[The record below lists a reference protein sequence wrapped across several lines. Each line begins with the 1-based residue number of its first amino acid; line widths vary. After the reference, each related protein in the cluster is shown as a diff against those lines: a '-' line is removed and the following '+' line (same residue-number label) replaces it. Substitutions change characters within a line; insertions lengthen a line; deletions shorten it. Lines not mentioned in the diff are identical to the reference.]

1 MSSYIRL
8 KALRTKALNTA
19 KDFLRLLEEMESKY
33 NPRENINKRWIYKD
47 QAVLKK
53 WIGKLEAADSSEDFN
68 ALWQEVQ
75 NISRILGCTLDDEL
89 GRRYRLMQTKLFE
102 EMTTVIFTSRSIE

>member
-1 MSSYIRL
+1 MSIHIRL
-8 KALRTKALNTA
+8 KALETKALNTA
-19 KDFLRLLEEMESKY
+19 KDFLRLLEEMEITY

-53 WIGKLEAADSSEDFN
+53 WISELEAADSSEDYN

-89 GRRYRLMQTKLFE
+89 GRRYRLLQTKLFE
-102 EMTTVIFTSRSIE
+102 EISEVISTSRSIE